1 MMLYNICWWR
11 GCLMVSARLERSR
24 FEPWPGSLCFTIS
37 VCLYPGEKKIGAD
50 KCNAMGNIGMVLH
63 PIPGLEGVEMLPVA

>member
-1 MMLYNICWWR
+1 M
-11 GCLMVSARLERSR
+11 ARLPNGEREAR
-24 FEPWPGSLCFTIS
+24 AVEVRALAGFIVFYHHS